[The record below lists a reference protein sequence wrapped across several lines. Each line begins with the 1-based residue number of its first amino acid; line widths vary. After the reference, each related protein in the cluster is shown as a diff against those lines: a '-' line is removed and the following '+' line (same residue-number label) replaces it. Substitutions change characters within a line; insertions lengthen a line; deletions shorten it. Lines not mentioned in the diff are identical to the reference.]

1 MSAREK
7 SSDREREREKLVEQ
21 EMTEEKSRTI
31 KLFCPPLSKV
41 VGYVAREE
49 QRLDL
54 GSIARTFGLDPLTL
68 KLNGHFISR
77 GVDLISSSVT
87 WKSLLSFF
95 SARGLSTGADDSDAL
110 IVSGKLSKPSSKRTN
125 DLVDFGSRML
135 STDIK
140 DAFIA
145 TKPQL
150 EEHNFIKI
158 KKLKENNR
166 GCENEVYQ
174 RKECNDFG
182 LKRKQWSDYV
192 NPIKRIR
199 VQETLAGFL
208 AREGN
213 LPGGMSKA
221 QFSCSCSSETAKRRR
236 EEELSL
242 TSPCKRSR

>member
-49 QRLDL
+49 QMLDL
-54 GSIARTFGLDPLTL
+54 GSIARAFGLDPLTL

-110 IVSGKLSKPSSKRTN
+110 IVSGKLSKPSSKR
-125 DLVDFGSRML
+125 
-135 STDIK
+135 
-140 DAFIA
+140 
-145 TKPQL
+145 
-150 EEHNFIKI
+150 
-158 KKLKENNR
+158 
-166 GCENEVYQ
+166 CENEVYQ